1 MLPVDFYMFIEGY
14 NKRLLDNHEIARRQ
28 AYFML
33 APHLSKPINI
43 GQFYKEYWPLPGD
56 NFEENSRQKRLLDK
70 LKRLK
75 ENGSRTTTNTS
86 TGERTTGN

>member
-1 MLPVDFYMFIEGY
+1 MRPVDFYQFIEGY
-14 NKRLLDNHEIARRQ
+14 NKRLLDQHEIARRQ

-56 NFEENSRQKRLLDK
+56 SFEENSRQKRLLDK
-70 LKRLK
+70 LKKLK
-75 ENGSRTTTNTS
+75 ENGRATPDTS
-86 TGERTTGN
+86 TS